1 MEEQFL
7 DIIKGKKT
15 ATERALFFRELELDP
30 KQREEFMAF
39 EKLWVLNNMAFKKSG
54 GQERNK
60 QFRKMWRKTGDGL
73 HLNTWQI
80 LSGVAAVIVVT
91 FLVAGAIIISHQ
103 RLVPETL
110 VLHSPKGNISK
121 LELEDGSQIWLNSGS
136 QATVKKYGR
145 EKICVELEGEGFF
158 DVAHNPGRE
167 FIVNVGDYSIHDI
180 GTQFNVEYNALCK
193 EINIALF
200 EGAVDFRKGD
210 RSLKTDLQSGQ
221 LLQYDMENHQISIN
235 NAEMEFIAAWKEGK
249 FVFVN
254 RTMQEIT
261 KELEEWYDV
270 HFIFKDEAIK
280 RDVFSG
286 VIKRKTSL
294 EYLLRVLRLSAEV
307 DYQIEENGD
316 GSFTVIFQ

>member
-15 ATERALFFRELELDP
+15 ATERASFFSELDQDP

-39 EKLWVLNNMAFKKSG
+39 EKLWVINNMAFKKSG
-54 GQERNK
+54 GQERHK
-60 QFRKMWRKTGDGL
+60 QFSKMWRKTGGGL
-73 HLNTWQI
+73 HLNTWQM
-80 LSGVAAVIVVT
+80 LSGVAAVIMVT
-91 FLVAGAIIISHQ
+91 LLVTGAITISHQ
-103 RLVPETL
+103 RLVPDIL
-110 VLHSPKGNISK
+110 VLNSPKGNISQ

-136 QATVKKYGR
+136 QATVKKYGGG
-145 EKICVELEGEGFF
+145 KICVELEGEGFF
-158 DVAHNPGRE
+158 DVEHNPGRE
-167 FIVNVGDYSIHDI
+167 FIVTVGDYSIHDI

-193 EINIALF
+193 EINVALF

-235 NAEMEFIAAWKEGK
+235 NAEMEFITAWKEGK

-270 HFIFKDEAIK
+270 HFIFEDVAIK
-280 RDVFSG
+280 SDVFSG

-294 EYLLRVLRLSAEV
+294 EHLLRVLRLSAEV
-307 DYQIEENGD
+307 DYQIKENED

>member
-15 ATERALFFRELELDP
+15 ATERALFFRELEQDP